1 MILTILGPYI
11 DVSPL
16 LAVLLGLWPLQK
28 ADCHLH
34 CGEINPETVLYRVIL
49 DNQRLSLHYNKKSEL
64 QLQFAF

>member
-11 DVSPL
+11 YVSPL

-34 CGEINPETVLYRVIL
+34 CGEINPETVLSRVIL
-49 DNQRLSLHYNKKSEL
+49 DNQCLSLQQNSEL